1 MFQMGGKTRRRT
13 PGNGGS
19 IVTEMLTI
27 RNQIKVY
34 HWQTGSFAR
43 HKATDDLTAT
53 LDTLID
59 SFVETY
65 MGKYGRP
72 KVSGAIKVSNF
83 SEGAAKSFV
92 AQKRKY
98 LEVELPR
105 KLKPSDTDLLNIRDE
120 ILGELN
126 KVLYLFTLA

>member
-1 MFQMGGKTRRRT
+1 MFQMGGKTRRRSS
-13 PGNGGS
+13 GNGGS

-27 RNQIKVY
+27 RNQVKVY

-43 HKATDDLTAT
+43 HTATDGLTAK
-53 LDTLID
+53 LDELID
-59 SFVETY
+59 EFVETY

-98 LEVELPR
+98 LEVDLPK
-105 KLKPSDTDLLNIRDE
+105 KLKPSDTDLLNVRDE

-126 KVLYLFTLA
+126 KVLYLFTLN